1 MVKCAFCKKE
11 TGYLPFHCKYCG
23 NSFCSEHRL
32 PENHNCT
39 FEIPN
44 REVDKKSSKSPFND
58 NHIEE
63 KKVRE
68 FSLKPKLQ
76 FDDDSV
82 VLKDQDFM
90 LIRHGDKLVADV
102 YRDSS
107 SPFILPDQM
116 PPIGIIRKIWDF
128 IENSKEKK
136 FNAILIELIDNLSES
151 NFNLV
156 PEEIKF
162 LLEWSIEEEKYG
174 LSPYMI
180 HLTLSE
186 RRKFENQ
193 KVEITGPTDP
203 NGETIY
209 YYPFNPTTFHY
220 TTLNQPDYI
229 FTDQSFISM
238 YRGHISGL
246 VIQGALELP
255 ESLRNLSRLKFLCI
269 TDLALKSLPHSFKNL
284 TNLRY
289 LYFYNTE
296 LEGFPEN
303 ITKFPKLRGLGLQGI
318 KLDYIPEMVKRIAY
332 KYYSRTYIKEG
343 VSKDDAN
350 VLGLLEILTG
360 IQIVPFDIAWSTSTL
375 PTHYQLNEQGKITS
389 LWFNDPTWDS
399 PLTYIPEELQ
409 KLDHLEDLTIETF
422 SEDKITIPE
431 SLKFFLKSIKFEFY
445 RN

>member
-1 MVKCAFCKKE
+1 MARCTFCKKE

-39 FEIPN
+39 FEIQFKKIDKN
-44 REVDKKSSKSPFND
+44 LREEPIINKK
-58 NHIEE
+58 IEE
-63 KKVRE
+63 KKVKE

-82 VLKDQDFM
+82 VLKDQDFI
-90 LIRHGDKLVADV
+90 LIKHGHRLVVDV
-102 YRDSS
+102 YRDPS

-116 PPIGIIRKIWDF
+116 PPIGIIRKIWNF

-136 FNAILIELIDNLSES
+136 FNAILIELLDNLSEY

-162 LLEWSIEEEKYG
+162 LLDWSIEEEKYG

-186 RRKFENQ
+186 RQKFENK

-203 NGETIY
+203 NGEKIY
-209 YYPFNPTTFHY
+209 YYPFNPTSFHY

-229 FTDQSFISM
+229 FTDQSSISM

-255 ESLRNLSRLKFLCI
+255 ESLGNLSRLKFLCI
-269 TDLALKSLPHSFKNL
+269 TDVALKSLPHSFNNL
-284 TNLRY
+284 KNLRY

-296 LEGFPEN
+296 LEGFPE
-303 ITKFPKLRGLGLQGI
+303 IVTTFPKLRGLGLQGI
-318 KLDYIPEMVKRIAY
+318 KLDYIPEMVKEIAY

-350 VLGLLEILTG
+350 ILGLLEVLTG
-360 IQIVPFDIAWSTSTL
+360 IQIVPFDIAWCTATL
-375 PTHYQLNEQGKITS
+375 PTHYQFNEQGKITS
-389 LWFNDPTWDS
+389 LWFNDPTGVL

-409 KLDHLEDLTIETF
+409 KLEYLEELIIETL

-431 SLKFFLKSIKFEFY
+431 SLKSFLKSIKFEFY
-445 RN
+445 QN